1 MKTYFIAI
9 GCVVVMGALPVAN
22 AAPED
27 QSRQDQ
33 IFVNEA
39 ARGGKMEVK
48 LGQLAQQRAFHSE
61 VKQFGARMITDHTR
75 LNTELGSVA
84 TSIGL
89 TVPTDLSSEQQA
101 EYNRLSRLSGA
112 KFDEAYMDLMAK
124 NHTNDLAAFQKEETA
139 TQNQKLKKMIANAIP
154 VIQEHLNMANG
165 SLMKMGNRKRVF

>member
-1 MKTYFIAI
+1 MKTYLIAI

-33 IFVNEA
+33 TFVNEA

-48 LGQLAQQRAFHSE
+48 LGQLVQQRAFQPQ

-89 TVPTDLSSEQQA
+89 TVPTDLSSEQHA
-101 EYNRLSRLSGA
+101 EYKRLSKLSGA
-112 KFDEAYMDLMAK
+112 KFDEAYM
-124 NHTNDLAAFQKEETA
+124 HT
-139 TQNQKLKKMIANAIP
+139 
-154 VIQEHLNMANG
+154 
-165 SLMKMGNRKRVF
+165 R